1 MLRIAH
7 MGYMRE
13 KRSDVLRKEKWRRSD
28 KVDSLIDQK
37 KLSDMI
43 GRIYDAGHQPE
54 LWIEVFA
61 EIDALTQTEAERT
74 NQHHPIV
81 NLLQPHLFRAIEMSE
96 TMHSQ
101 KDKHAALTHTMNHL
115 PIGVI
120 TVDEEGNIQNINDYA
135 EQLLENNNLVYVQ
148 QNKLRTSTSSE
159 TAKLLA
165 NIHQANKGLQQTMTL
180 SNESSFTLHFMPA
193 AQQNTNIETKVV
205 NILITC
211 GHTQPAFCAED
222 LASFFKLTP
231 SEGKLLCALLGKNHS
246 LTEAATTLGISKHT
260 ARAQIKSIFTKT
272 ETCSQSELLKKVFSH
287 FSSQAYMQHHGLE
300 QQSQSPQTHALNE
313 FHTITLNDGRC
324 LEYTEYGD
332 PEGMPILYFHGII
345 HSRQQFHPFSDY
357 VDTHDIRIIAP
368 ERPGFGATS
377 RQNNT
382 SLTGFA
388 TDIKQLTNHLQLER
402 FYVLGEGNGGASA
415 LACAAVL
422 SKQVIGSAIVACV
435 PDKQFDQIKAL
446 NPFERQLYNIKQRSS
461 KALSF
466 TLAKTVLKM
475 LSKHD
480 RLLLLMSEHYY
491 HTDRAL
497 MQSPAYRKMYQESMR
512 NALPS
517 NSKGFV
523 EDYFA
528 RTNNWDFQ
536 IQNITAPVHIWHGD
550 SDSYVNIKSAEKI
563 AKSIPNCIT
572 HFLKDQGHYI
582 FFSHIDDI
590 LKHLIRDSA

>member
-1 MLRIAH
+1 MN
-7 MGYMRE
+7 
-13 KRSDVLRKEKWRRSD
+13 D
-28 KVDSLIDQK
+28 LIEQK
-37 KLSDMI
+37 TLSDMI

-54 LWIEVFA
+54 LWTEVLA
-61 EIDALTQTEAERT
+61 EIDTLTQTEAERAD
-74 NQHHPIV
+74 QHHPYI

-120 TVDEEGNIQNINDYA
+120 TVDQEANIQNINAYA
-135 EQLLENNNLVYVQ
+135 EQLLENNSLVYMQ

-165 NIHQANKGLQQTMTL
+165 NIKQANKGLQQTMIMA
-180 SNESSFTLHFMPA
+180 NESSFTLHFMPA
-193 AQQNTNIETKVV
+193 AQQNTNTETKVV

-211 GHTQPAFCAED
+211 GHTQSAFCAKD
-222 LASFFKLTP
+222 IASFFKLTP
-231 SEGKLLCALLGKNHS
+231 SEGKLLCALLGENHS

-345 HSRQQFHPFSDY
+345 HSRQQFHPFSNY
-357 VDTHDIRIIAP
+357 ADTHGIRIIAP

-377 RQNNT
+377 RQK
-382 SLTGFA
+382 SISPALFA
-388 TDIKQLTNHLQLER
+388 KDIKQLANHLQIEK
-402 FYVLGEGNGGASA
+402 FHVLSEGNGGASA
-415 LACAAVL
+415 LACAAIL
-422 SKQVIGSAIVACV
+422 PEQVIGASIVACV

-446 NPFERQLYNIKQRSS
+446 NPFERQLHNIKQRSS

-475 LSKHD
+475 LSKYD
-480 RLLLLMSEHYY
+480 RLLLLMSKYYY
-491 HTDRAL
+491 HTDRKII
-497 MQSPAYRKMYQESMR
+497 QSPAYRRMYQESMR
-512 NALPS
+512 NTLPN

-523 EDYFA
+523 QDYFT
-528 RTNNWDFQ
+528 RTTTWDFQ
-536 IQNITAPVHIWHGD
+536 TQNITAPIYIWHGE
-550 SDSYVNIKSAEKI
+550 SDPYVSIKSAEKI
-563 AKSIPNCIT
+563 ALSTPNCTT
-572 HFLKDQGHYI
+572 HFLKDHGHYI
-582 FFSHIDDI
+582 FLSHIDDI
-590 LKHLIRDSA
+590 LKHIINTPQHSET

>member
-1 MLRIAH
+1 MN
-7 MGYMRE
+7 
-13 KRSDVLRKEKWRRSD
+13 D
-28 KVDSLIDQK
+28 LIEQK
-37 KLSDMI
+37 TLSDMI

-54 LWIEVFA
+54 LWTEVLA
-61 EIDALTQTEAERT
+61 EIDALTQTEAERAD
-74 NQHHPIV
+74 QHHPYI

-120 TVDEEGNIQNINDYA
+120 TVDQEGNIQNINDYA

-159 TAKLLA
+159 TTKLLA
-165 NIHQANKGLQQTMTL
+165 NIKQASKGLQQTMIMA
-180 SNESSFTLHFMPA
+180 NESSFTLHFMPA
-193 AQQNTNIETKVV
+193 AQQNTNTETKVV

-211 GHTQPAFCAED
+211 GHTQSAFCAED

-231 SEGKLLCALLGKNHS
+231 SEGKLLCALLGENHS

-345 HSRQQFHPFSDY
+345 HSRQQFHPFSNY
-357 VDTHDIRIIAP
+357 ADTHGIRIIAP
-368 ERPGFGATS
+368 ERLGFGATS
-377 RQNNT
+377 RQKN
-382 SLTGFA
+382 SSPALFA
-388 TDIKQLTNHLQLER
+388 KDIKQLAHHLQLER

-415 LACAAVL
+415 LACAAL
-422 SKQVIGSAIVACV
+422 LPEQVVGAAIVACV
-435 PDKQFDQIKAL
+435 PDKQFDQIKRL
-446 NPFERQLYNIKQRSS
+446 NPFERQLHNIKQRSS
-461 KALSF
+461 KTLSVALG
-466 TLAKTVLKM
+466 KTILKV
-475 LSKHD
+475 LSKYDH
-480 RLLLLMSEHYY
+480 LLTLMSKYYY
-491 HTDRAL
+491 HTDKKL
-497 MQSPAYRKMYQESMR
+497 VQSPAYRMIYQESMH

-536 IQNITAPVHIWHGD
+536 TQNINTPVHIWHGD